1 MWKSCHHGLGDGE
14 DAGQSSSAAAT
25 TTRRGRDGNQ
35 DDVDHRAHPN
45 QLREFALANLK
56 RA

>member
-14 DAGQSSSAAAT
+14 DASQSSSAAAT
-25 TTRRGRDGNQ
+25 TTRRGRDGIQ
-35 DDVDHRAHPN
+35 DDVDRRAHPN

>member
-35 DDVDHRAHPN
+35 DDIDRRAHPN